1 MTIILFILILAIL
14 VLAHEWGHFVAARQ
28 AGVKVEE
35 FGFGFPPR
43 ITSVKKG
50 ETRYSINWIPLG
62 GFVKI
67 FGEEGPPQ
75 ISPGETSMGE
85 PFYAK
90 PVGTR
95 AKIIAAGVAMNVLL
109 AAALLSFG
117 HLLGLPTLID
127 ESNVTRARDVSIQI
141 TGVAPASPAEET
153 GL

>member
-14 VLAHEWGHFVAARQ
+14 VLAHEWGHFVAARR

-67 FGEEGPPQ
+67 FGEEGEGKDDPQ
-75 ISPGETSMGE
+75 SFQSKAI
-85 PFYAK
+85 
-90 PVGTR
+90 GTR
-95 AKIIAAGVAMNVLL
+95 AKIIAAGVIMNVVLT
-109 AAALLSFG
+109 A
-117 HLLGLPTLID
+117 
-127 ESNVTRARDVSIQI
+127 
-141 TGVAPASPAEET
+141 
-153 GL
+153 